1 MARSVGADSVG
12 GPADWY
18 CSILFHDLSS
28 VESDLAAGAEAQ
40 SDARSNLMLG
50 VNATTDS
57 VSRFKKVAWRQ
68 TLGWM
73 TEGLHTPKSGQSI
86 PA

>member
-1 MARSVGADSVG
+1 
-12 GPADWY
+12 
-18 CSILFHDLSS
+18 
-28 VESDLAAGAEAQ
+28 
-40 SDARSNLMLG
+40 MLG

-57 VSRFKKVAWRQ
+57 VSRFKKVAWRR

-86 PA
+86 PAQAGSQRKLARTIFDN

>member
-1 MARSVGADSVG
+1 MIS
-12 GPADWY
+12 P
-18 CSILFHDLSS
+18 
-28 VESDLAAGAEAQ
+28 
-40 SDARSNLMLG
+40 MLG

-57 VSRFKKVAWRQ
+57 VSRFKKVAWRR

-86 PA
+86 PAQAGSQRKLARTIFDN